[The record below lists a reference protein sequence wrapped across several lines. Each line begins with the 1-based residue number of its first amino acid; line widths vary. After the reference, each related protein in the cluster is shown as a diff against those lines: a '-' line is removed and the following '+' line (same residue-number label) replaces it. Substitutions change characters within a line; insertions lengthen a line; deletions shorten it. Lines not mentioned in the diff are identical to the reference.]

1 MIGSALT
8 LAWYNILLLAGVYS
22 VIFSII
28 VRLLK
33 VGHVL
38 GCVLAVSLACA
49 YLTRDIVYTII
60 PFIPPNICI
69 LFACITLMASNF
81 IVDFRVK

>member
-1 MIGSALT
+1 MGGILT
-8 LAWYNILLLAGVYS
+8 LAWYNILLLTGVYA
-22 VIFSII
+22 VVFSII

-38 GCVLAVSLACA
+38 GCVLAISLACA
-49 YLTRDIVYTII
+49 HFTRNVVYTVI

-69 LFACITLMASNF
+69 LFACITLLISNF

>member
-1 MIGSALT
+1 MMGSVLT
-8 LAWYNILLLAGVYS
+8 LAWYNILLLTGVYS
-22 VIFSII
+22 VVFSII

-38 GCVLAVSLACA
+38 GCVLAISLACA
-49 YLTRDIVYTII
+49 YFTRDIVYTTI
-60 PFIPPNICI
+60 PFLPSNVCI
-69 LFACITLMASNF
+69 LFACVTLLISNF